1 MPKNRRRL
9 TAVAAEYGGGKMFL
23 QRFKFA
29 LAASTILAPIPAL
42 AQESATAS
50 ATQSQVD
57 ETSEIVVT
65 ARRREERLI
74 DVPASVSA
82 LGEAVLDR
90 AQVQTVSDIG
100 TIVPNIQINQTIGNT
115 FGPLISLRGLSPSA
129 DTSLARDQPVGLYV
143 DGVPIGKSTGA
154 AFDTIDLERVEV
166 LRGPQGTLYGR
177 NSIGGAVNLV
187 TKAPSGEFGAQLEAS
202 TGSFGSIEASA
213 IVDLPEVSGFSMKV
227 AATHR
232 KSDGYYFNSATQ
244 RGFGEQELSA
254 GRVDVLWAPSD
265 AFTAR
270 YSFDLTDST
279 GTPAQLVTTAVTGS
293 GSTAFVNGLLAPYV
307 VSRRTKTTGSQS
319 ALNSDFRV
327 NGHALTLEWQPGLG
341 DMTVKSISAWRSAKT
356 RSSSDFDGSPLDLF
370 RFILNNN
377 YRQFTQEFQAT
388 GTAGPIEYT
397 AGLFY
402 LDDSYDVFN
411 PRWNFQFGGNSAFD
425 ISERGGNSNSYA
437 AYGQLEWTP
446 KSFEERLTV
455 GLGARYTKEEKSAY
469 ELLLANSTYRTAPAS
484 AGSGVFRRDASGNPV
499 TRSGQPAAG
508 ARPGAGGIGYT
519 DLFPLTNSDTWTSF
533 TPALNVLYRFTPNF
547 TVYGRIATG
556 FKSGGINDTAATNA
570 AFLTP
575 YNQEDLTSFEAG
587 LKYVSSDRRLRL
599 DLAAY
604 ESIYKDFQAGVFVP
618 ALVTTNIV
626 NAGEARFS
634 GVELEG
640 SFRLFDGLNLT
651 FGGGVIDPR
660 YTDFVLP
667 NGTNVT
673 SSYVFPRVP
682 KSNYQLGALYER
694 NVGFGALETS
704 VNWSWRDAQFT
715 NIVNDPLAKLPA
727 YGLLSGRIG
736 LTDIKVGRGG
746 ELEVSV
752 WGENLTDEE
761 YKVAA
766 INLSVLTL
774 GQYGDPK
781 SYGAEVRIRF

>member
-1 MPKNRRRL
+1 
-9 TAVAAEYGGGKMFL
+9 MFF

-29 LAASTILAPIPAL
+29 LAASTVLAPMPAL
-42 AQESATAS
+42 SQEAAAPAPAQA
-50 ATQSQVD
+50 QID
-57 ETSEIVVT
+57 EGSEIVVT

-74 DVPASVSA
+74 DVPSSVSA
-82 LGEAVLDR
+82 ISEAVIDR
-90 AQVQTVSDIG
+90 AQVQTVTDIG
-100 TIVPNIQINQTIGNT
+100 TIVPNIQINETIGNT

-177 NSIGGAVNLV
+177 NSIGGAVNLI
-187 TKAPSGEFGAQLEAS
+187 TKAPSGDLGGKLEVS
-202 TGSFGSIEASA
+202 TGSFGRVDVGGV
-213 IVDLPEVSGFSMKV
+213 VDLPEVSGLSVKI
-227 AATHR
+227 AGTHR
-232 KSDGYYFNSATQ
+232 KTDGYYFNSATN

-254 GRVDVLWAPSD
+254 GRVDLLWEPSST
-265 AFTAR
+265 FSAR
-270 YSFDLTDST
+270 YSFDLTDSV
-279 GTPAQLVTTAVTGS
+279 GTPAQLVTTAVTGA

-307 VSRRTKTTGSQS
+307 VSKRTKTTGSQS

-327 NGHALTLEWQPGLG
+327 NGHAVTLEWQPGLG
-341 DMTVKSISAWRSAKT
+341 DMSVKSISAWRSAKT

-388 GTAGPIEYT
+388 GTAGAFEYT

-402 LDDSYDVFN
+402 LDDSYNVFN
-411 PRWNFQFGGNSAFD
+411 PRWNFQFGGNAAFD
-425 ISERGGNSNSYA
+425 ISERGGESNAYA
-437 AYGQLEWTP
+437 AYGHLGWTP
-446 KSFEERLTV
+446 TAFDERLTV
-455 GLGARYTKEEKSAY
+455 GVGGRYTQEEKSAY

-484 AGSGVFRRDASGNPV
+484 AASGVFRRDASGNPV

-519 DLFPLTNSDTWTSF
+519 DLFPLVNSDSWTSF
-533 TPALNVLYRFTPNF
+533 TPEINVLYRFSPSLSA
-547 TVYGRIATG
+547 YGRVATG

-575 YNQEDLTSFEAG
+575 YNQEELTSFEAG
-587 LKYVSSDRRLRL
+587 LKFVSPDRRLRL
-599 DLAAY
+599 DLAVY
-604 ESIYKDFQAGVFVP
+604 ESIYQDFQAGVFVP

-626 NAGEARFS
+626 NAGEARFT
-634 GVELEG
+634 GIELEG
-640 SFRLFDGLNLT
+640 AWRLTDGLSLT
-651 FGGGVIDPR
+651 FGAGAIDPR

-667 NGTNVT
+667 NGTDVT
-673 SSYVFPRVP
+673 NSYVFPRVP

-694 NVGFGALETS
+694 NLGFGDLEAS
-704 VNWSWRDAQFT
+704 LNYSWRDAQFT

-736 LTDIKVGRGG
+736 LGGVRVGSGG
-746 ELEVSV
+746 ALDFSI

-774 GQYGDPK
+774 SQFGDPK
-781 SYGAEVRIRF
+781 SYGAEVRLRF